1 MENKN
6 ISLSEKLRQKV
17 NTQRMQ
23 RNNSSAKRSYLEKN
37 KVPSELMDQCMNM
50 MKNKGPNGATLQQL
64 LQQVQSQV
72 QSLSDGM
79 TGSAQAATP
88 AFASTAATVSDVTVT
103 QPEIKAE
110 VVPQIISK
118 MKAPNVIFE

>member
-88 AFASTAATVSDVTVT
+88 AVASTATVSDVTVT